1 MRNAVVPAE
10 IAEQADKM
18 RTIIATNFSDMLE
31 ENRWSRRRAAEA
43 LGLTHTYVNSRATGD
58 VEMSGSD
65 IVLFA
70 DFLAVPVTEFFK
82 EHRTK
87 PTGGNLRVLNT
98 SKNAGKLRN
107 DNLHGDLIAVD
118 FQARKV
124 VA

>member
-65 IVLFA
+65 IMLFA
-70 DFLAVPVTEFFK
+70 GFLDVPESEFFNAN
-82 EHRTK
+82 RPK
-87 PTGGNLRVLNT
+87 PASNVRVLNPT
-98 SKNAGKLRN
+98 KSAGKITK
-107 DNLHGDLIAVD
+107 GSFAGEVIKVD
-118 FQARKV
+118 FSTRKT
-124 VA
+124 A

>member
-65 IVLFA
+65 IMLFA
-70 DFLAVPVTEFFK
+70 SFLGVSEAEFFK
-82 EHRTK
+82 MDRPK
-87 PTGGNLRVLNT
+87 PTSNVRVLNT
-98 SKNAGKLRN
+98 QKNVGKITER
-107 DNLHGDLIAVD
+107 
-118 FQARKV
+118 
-124 VA
+124 